1 VSTTHFAAR
10 LAEPVA
16 VCGVRFD
23 HADYDEAADYL
34 YLTKGVPLGS
44 ANGDTREGH
53 TVFLGAHDRV
63 ICLLVNGA
71 RWHLD
76 RDGTIDVTLR
86 AGGPT
91 TRLSREVVEPLL
103 VERLRYA

>member
-1 VSTTHFAAR
+1 VSTHFAAR

-23 HADYDEAADYL
+23 HADYDATADYL

-44 ANGDTREGH
+44 ADGDTPEGH
-53 TVFLGAHDRV
+53 TVFLGADDRV
-63 ICLLVNGA
+63 TGLLVNGA

-76 RDGTIDVTLR
+76 RDGAIDVTLR
-86 AGGPT
+86 TDGPM
-91 TRLSREVVEPLL
+91 TRLPREVVEPLL
-103 VERLRYA
+103 VETLRYA

>member
-1 VSTTHFAAR
+1 MSTTHFAAR

-34 YLTKGVPLGS
+34 YLTRGVPLGS
-44 ANGDTREGH
+44 ADCDTREGH
-53 TVFLGAHDRV
+53 TVFLGAQDRV
-63 ICLLVNGA
+63 ICLLINGA

-76 RDGTIDVTLR
+76 RDGAIDVTLR
-86 AGGPT
+86 DGGPT

-103 VERLRYA
+103 VETLRYA